1 MSEALKK
8 GNVGKA
14 TLKIMSAGEMGKSF
28 KIIRIQLEGMAGS
41 GKSHF
46 LLAIVR
52 HMHEVMGI
60 PLDDILCCLI
70 DCDKQGIAPLLFSE
84 VIPRE
89 YQERIQ
95 YAKCDNIWQVYDAF
109 KIFDEQLI
117 EHKKKTGRDG
127 WLMVEN
133 MGAVWYFCQRDYV
146 EAAYRIPYTQ
156 LLLERQEEAYARG
169 KKTLPVLDQMLD
181 YRNINPLHNEFANK
195 ITRGEYNTCWT
206 AHTTTRTSQ
215 EGDTT
220 VEKVVGGGQKDNDTR
235 VDFILRLYND
245 KGRFYIDSR
254 KLRSL
259 ENTFN
264 QLPTGANSFT
274 SFIEKYEEMLKKD
287 CKKKGVNLP
296 PFFWSQKQSNV
307 SIATKEDKTK
317 AATKHT
323 KKATPERKEEEEE
336 ENDDGTI
343 EL

>member
-1 MSEALKK
+1 MSSMSEALKK
-8 GNVGKA
+8 GNVGK
-14 TLKIMSAGEMGKSF
+14 TNIKVVSAADMGKSF

-41 GKSHF
+41 GKSQF
-46 LLAIVR
+46 LLSIVK
-52 HMHEVMGI
+52 HMHEVLGI
-60 PLDDILCCLI
+60 PLDKVLVCLI
-70 DCDKQGIAPLLFSE
+70 DSDKKGIAPLLFSE

-109 KIFDEQLI
+109 KIFDEALI
-117 EHKKKTGRDG
+117 QHKKDTGVDG

-133 MGAVWYFCQRDYV
+133 MGSIWYFCQRDYV
-146 EAAYRIPYTQ
+146 EAAYRMPYTQ

-206 AHTTTRTSQ
+206 SHTTTRTSQ
-215 EGDTT
+215 EGDIT

-235 VDFILRLYND
+235 VDFILRLYNNQ
-245 KGRFYIDSR
+245 GRFYLDSR

-259 ENTFN
+259 ENNITS
-264 QLPTGANSFT
+264 LLIPNSFT
-274 SFIEKYEEMLKKD
+274 SFITKYEEMLRKD
-287 CKKKGVNLP
+287 CKRKGVVLP
-296 PFFWSQKQSNV
+296 PIYWTTKH
-307 SIATKEDKTK
+307 ADKTTAKKEDKSK
-317 AATKHT
+317 VVAGSA
-323 KKATPERKEEEEE
+323 KKAKQERKEEED
-336 ENDDGTI
+336 DDGMI